1 MSEHSEAN
9 SHDSSGGGV
18 HGRVEKKDDKCVNS
32 MSVSKDIKTEV
43 VVLHLS
49 LSSLGHT
56 SSNLK
61 DNDLAC
67 LQLFGNAEFVLP
79 IK

>member
-1 MSEHSEAN
+1 MSEHSEAT

-18 HGRVEKKDDKCVNS
+18 HGRVEKEDYRCVNS
-32 MSVSKDIKTEV
+32 MSISKDIKTEV

-49 LSSLGHT
+49 LSPLGHT

-67 LQLFGNAEFVLP
+67 LQLLGSTEFVLP